1 MNSSLAR
8 IVTPWSYRRAQEE
21 AARVEALKA
30 RDGECCRRCRRP
42 IRFALTDGH
51 DQGPKVEPIGPQPV
65 DRPPDLGAHVHSHR
79 RCNGVGADHTN
90 EVQERRRRSNEAELF
105 AKSARS
111 PGAKQAH
118 ANPLL
123 TCGE

>member
-8 IVTPWSYRRAQEE
+8 FVTPWSYRRAQEE

-42 IRFALTDGH
+42 IRFDLTDGD

-65 DRPPDLGAHVHSHR
+65 DGPANLGALVLCHR
-79 RCNGVGADHTN
+79 RCNGIGADHTN

-105 AKSARS
+105 AKSRKVARRKAS
-111 PGAKQAH
+111 AR
-118 ANPLL
+118 
-123 TCGE
+123 